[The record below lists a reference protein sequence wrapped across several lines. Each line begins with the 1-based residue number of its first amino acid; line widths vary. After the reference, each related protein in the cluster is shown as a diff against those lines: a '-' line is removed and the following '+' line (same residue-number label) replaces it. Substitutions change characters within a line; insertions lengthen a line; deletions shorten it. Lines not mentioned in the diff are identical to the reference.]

1 MKSPTA
7 DPRLESYS
15 IPEAARVLGISAR
28 HAYRL
33 ADAGKLPGAYRLGGR
48 VIVNKGALLAYL
60 DQLVAEAQAL
70 VGEVAPA

>member
-33 ADAGKLPGAYRLGGR
+33 ADAGKLPGAYRLGDR
-48 VIVNKGALLAYL
+48 VIVNKGALLAYVDRL
-60 DQLVAEAQAL
+60 IAGAQAM
-70 VGEVAPA
+70 VGEIASA